1 MFNKI
6 ILIEIQLV
14 IKNIKNKFGDTN
26 KNYLNLQNILKDK
39 ILSMKQIKNI
49 TIWRKATIKCCA
61 NIAVEMTGDRNSYVG
76 VNYVS

>member
-49 TIWRKATIKCCA
+49 TIWCKATKGCA